1 MAMVKVI
8 EEDLPLIQLQQPAE
22 LFFDAAPDEAVPGQ
36 VQRIVPQRIEGE
48 DRPLYYVYIRPA
60 HLPPGVVPGMTV
72 DASIVIDQRT
82 EAARLPRALARPN
95 SQGIAQVKVWN
106 HNQIEERE
114 VRVGLRGDVYVEI
127 LEGLEVG
134 ELVVGE

>member
-1 MAMVKVI
+1 
-8 EEDLPLIQLQQPAE
+8 
-22 LFFDAAPDEAVPGQ
+22 
-36 VQRIVPQRIEGE
+36 
-48 DRPLYYVYIRPA
+48 
-60 HLPPGVVPGMTV
+60 V
-72 DASIVIDQRT
+72 DASIIIDQRM

-106 HNQIEERE
+106 HNQIEPRE